1 MLAAAA
7 ACTAVGALAVW
18 AYTAVRRQATPLLSG
33 SVSVAVLPFTSSQ
46 NDPEALKAGLG
57 FSESV
62 VAALEG
68 LSSVTVLSRPDFSD
82 YLANAPDRVKSAGAL
97 GIDAVVAGDVV
108 LTGSRR
114 VFAVRVQQPNGR
126 VVWKRTYEDE
136 AAAVSELER
145 KAAADIVTA
154 LNVNLTAADRERL
167 HRVPDCR
174 DDAYSDY
181 IDGRALLNRKDIPG
195 NRAKAEQSFS
205 RAAARDPRCVPALLG
220 LADALWSGFTDEG
233 PDQALVDRARQA
245 LDSAVAID
253 PDSPSTKRA
262 YAVIYLGTG
271 KPEQADRAIL
281 DVIER
286 RPYDDEPHRIRAE
299 ILGKMGRTEEARNEL
314 RRAIILR
321 PKNVANYVSL
331 GNAHFFAG
339 RYKDAIQ
346 SYIQGLEIQPDNV
359 WLKTNL
365 AAAYTYNGDRK
376 AAIAVYESVSDLDAT
391 MLSNLSTLYFDAG
404 RYQEAADLLKRA
416 LVIEPRSAIKHGN
429 LGDTYRKLG
438 LAKEAAGEYR
448 KAADLTSEQLKT
460 DDKNAMALARHAVF
474 DAKLGDLAQA
484 LQHIRRAVELA
495 PDENTVL
502 YKRAVVHAL
511 LRQRQEAVEWLRQ
524 AIDKGYSRARA
535 IADPDLESIRTLPE
549 VAALLRED

>member
-1 MLAAAA
+1 
-7 ACTAVGALAVW
+7 
-18 AYTAVRRQATPLLSG
+18 
-33 SVSVAVLPFTSSQ
+33 
-46 NDPEALKAGLG
+46 
-57 FSESV
+57 
-62 VAALEG
+62 
-68 LSSVTVLSRPDFSD
+68 
-82 YLANAPDRVKSAGAL
+82 
-97 GIDAVVAGDVV
+97 
-108 LTGSRR
+108 
-114 VFAVRVQQPNGR
+114 
-126 VVWKRTYEDE
+126 
-136 AAAVSELER
+136 
-145 KAAADIVTA
+145 
-154 LNVNLTAADRERL
+154 
-167 HRVPDCR
+167 
-174 DDAYSDY
+174 
-181 IDGRALLNRKDIPG
+181 
-195 NRAKAEQSFS
+195 
-205 RAAARDPRCVPALLG
+205 
-220 LADALWSGFTDEG
+220 
-233 PDQALVDRARQA
+233 LVDRARQA
-245 LDSAVAID
+245 LDSAVAIE

>member
-1 MLAAAA
+1 
-7 ACTAVGALAVW
+7 
-18 AYTAVRRQATPLLSG
+18 
-33 SVSVAVLPFTSSQ
+33 VLWT
-46 NDPEALKAGLG
+46 
-57 FSESV
+57 
-62 VAALEG
+62 
-68 LSSVTVLSRPDFSD
+68 
-82 YLANAPDRVKSAGAL
+82 
-97 GIDAVVAGDVV
+97 
-108 LTGSRR
+108 
-114 VFAVRVQQPNGR
+114 
-126 VVWKRTYEDE
+126 RTYEDE
-136 AAAVSELER
+136 ASAVSELER

-154 LNVNLTAADRERL
+154 LSVNLTAADRERL

-174 DDAYSDY
+174 EDAYSDY

-195 NRAKAEQSFS
+195 NRARAEQSFS

-233 PDQALVDRARQA
+233 PDQDLVDRARQA

-339 RYKDAIQ
+339 RYKDALQ

-365 AAAYTYNGDRK
+365 AAAYTYDGDRK

-391 MLSNLSTLYFDAG
+391 MLSNLSTLYFDEG

-438 LAKEAAGEYR
+438 LADKAAEQYREAAE
-448 KAADLTSEQLKT
+448 LTSEQLKT
-460 DDKNAMALARHAVF
+460 NDKDAMALARHAVF
-474 DAKLGDLAQA
+474 DAKLGESAQA
-484 LQHIRRAVELA
+484 LRHIRRAVELA

-511 LRQRQEAVEWLRQ
+511 LMQRAEAVEWLSK
-524 AIDKGYSRARA
+524 AIEKGYSRARA
-535 IADPDLESIRTLPE
+535 STDPDLESVRRLPQ
-549 VAALLRED
+549 VAALLREG